1 MILKPMLYQ
10 VPDEAYKMLYD
21 YLNIL
26 SPFIILIIISVLI
39 GLIIDRISRD
49 RVIKLFNGYWVV
61 LFYEDID
68 KNGLKEAYFGKI
80 NIPPRS
86 GGGFELEYA
95 LKTIVNP
102 VKLLGYLKR
111 MYEDTGNEK
120 YIKKAR
126 ELYDHIIKSR
136 RINIS
141 FEEIKYDP
149 FTEPS
154 EASRKVYKD
163 NIKDVYAIVRFV
175 DLMSKEE
182 LERRMEELNKTFY
195 PGTLY
200 RIKRSITN
208 FLGLAKDRLT
218 EAFGTVSSKLSKVVP
233 IPVEKEIK
241 KTSETIVTGKL
252 GSYEALLENS
262 IGKLVL
268 VKVKDIDG
276 LERFYQGILREY
288 SPNYIAVYNVD
299 FRIEEEAVYIGRRL
313 LDNYPIEK
321 LDYHGWALKEGKHLD
336 IISIENK
343 TDKSIIKVKNLYN
356 NNIYI
361 DKFIVNNQEVKVP
374 DQNLEP
380 DETVE
385 MIIEEDIGEN
395 PEIKVQ
401 YTIAKKS
408 DIIWPT
414 SKVRVI
420 GSGEPSEKFIE
431 SILKK
436 IMK

>member
-1 MILKPMLYQ
+1 MILKHVLYQ

-26 SPFIILIIISVLI
+26 APFIILIIISILI

-102 VKLLGYLKR
+102 VKLIGYLKR

-126 ELYDHIIKSR
+126 ELYDHIIKSKG
-136 RINIS
+136 INIG

-175 DLMSKEE
+175 DIMSKEE

-218 EAFGTVSSKLSKVVP
+218 DAFGAVSSKLSKVAP

-241 KTSETIVTGKL
+241 KTGETIVTGKL

-299 FRIEEEAVYIGRRL
+299 FRIEEEAVYVGRRL

-321 LDYHGWALKEGKHLD
+321 LDYHGWALREDKHLD

-343 TDKSIIKVKNLYN
+343 ADRSIIKMKNLYH

-361 DKFIVNNQEVKVP
+361 DKLLVNNREVKVP

-385 MIIEEDIGEN
+385 IIIEGDIGEN

-420 GSGEPSEKFIE
+420 GNGEPSERFIE
-431 SILKK
+431 SILKRIAK
-436 IMK
+436 